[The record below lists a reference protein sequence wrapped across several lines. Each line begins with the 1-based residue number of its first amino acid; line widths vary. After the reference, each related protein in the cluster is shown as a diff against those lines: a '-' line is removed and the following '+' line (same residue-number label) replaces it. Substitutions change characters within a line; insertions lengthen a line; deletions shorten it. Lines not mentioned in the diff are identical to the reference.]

1 MSKFFLLSVNDI
13 NRDSGTLGEDSNNFI
28 QISAFPRLVQVGCEQ
43 CDRKNQERS
52 CISAVSLS
60 QEIQLDICDFSKTL
74 LIRTK
79 L

>member
-1 MSKFFLLSVNDI
+1 MSKFILLSVNDI

-28 QISAFPRLVQVGCEQ
+28 PISAFPRLVQVGCEQ

>member
-28 QISAFPRLVQVGCEQ
+28 PISAFPRLVQVGCEQ